1 MNIRNYQA
9 NIVNLFG
16 YLIWTPCA
24 AGPFAFSPHKMG
36 NLGAK
41 NGKCLSAY

>member
-24 AGPFAFSPHKMG
+24 ARPI
-36 NLGAK
+36 
-41 NGKCLSAY
+41 CLFTP